1 MTDDGIQQEGDKFM
15 APNKKRQRG
24 RRVPHFETLSQPEK
38 KRLKKHNK
46 SERQL
51 REIEQE
57 VQTLMQI
64 KQANGGSLHGTGARN
79 AAAAKFKVS
88 VWTIDNWLKRYE
100 QNPTIDS
107 LIDRPSGRTAGQDFT
122 PEQEAL
128 ICYFYLNPG
137 QKTVFPEDGTIAVVP
152 RRSKAAYIHALL
164 VKFCPKPPKSIHQV
178 RRYLSRLRADD
189 PTTVSFAREG
199 AKFLR
204 DRLMP
209 TSRNDV
215 DAPHKRW
222 QMDGRPLPI
231 YIIHDGIVCTVS
243 LLLIMD
249 DFSRYIVRARL
260 IPRVLRNEQ
269 GLPKRAEFNR
279 KDVGLLVGSAMY
291 HCRMRPWDL
300 YTDNGSQIVT
310 IGLLLGDLSE
320 EHEILTTFARTIPG
334 RPRGRGKIERLL
346 AQFDELVVDLPGC
359 AIPIEGESEFDA
371 INRARNDAQKLTL
384 QALQKRVD
392 AFISQLNDKPP
403 TQRHKESRKALWDKR
418 KGVLS
423 SPPIRNLMVIVPE
436 GEERDVRINNW
447 LFKFHSHEHDDDWE
461 PRVENEEDM
470 YRWLVAIARHEPIPL
485 RAVKLDDG
493 WKVEVCLD
501 RDDQYWCEAI
511 LKSQRESSKDRYNQ
525 LLGSVTK
532 RVRTEHAQQLEE
544 LLPIIQSI
552 GADLS
557 LKHQITKQP
566 VVPSEINMAV
576 PDNTVKGRR
585 KKNQKAESSKPA
597 QKEDGTSPDGELPIQ
612 GVVSARTSPS
622 RQKPQTS
629 PKIDWS
635 KVGDIDELERELK
648 EERRKKEQRDEEA

>member
-1 MTDDGIQQEGDKFM
+1 MT
-15 APNKKRQRG
+15 PNKKRQRG
-24 RRVPHFETLSQPEK
+24 RRVPHLETLSQAEK
-38 KRLKKHNK
+38 KRLKKRNK
-46 SERQL
+46 SEHQL

-57 VQTLMQI
+57 IQALIQI

-79 AAAAKFKVS
+79 AAAEKFKVS
-88 VWTIDNWLKRYE
+88 VWTIDNWIERYE
-100 QNPTIDS
+100 QNPTIDA
-107 LIDRPSGRTAGQDFT
+107 LIDRPSGRPVGQGFT

-128 ICYFYLNPG
+128 ICYYYLNPE
-137 QKTVFPEDGTIAVVP
+137 QRTVFPEDGTITVVP
-152 RRSKAAYIHALL
+152 RRSNAAYIHALL
-164 VKFCPKPPKSIHQV
+164 VKFCPEPPKSIHQV
-178 RRYLSRLRADD
+178 RRYLARLRADD
-189 PTTVSFAREG
+189 PTTVKFAREG
-199 AKFLR
+199 AKALR
-204 DRLMP
+204 DRMMP

-260 IPRVLRNEQ
+260 IPRVLRDER

-279 KDVGLLVGSAMY
+279 DDVGLLIGSAMY

-300 YTDNGSQIVT
+300 YTDNGSQIVP
-310 IGLLLGDLSE
+310 IGLLLSDLSE

-346 AQFDELVVDLPGC
+346 ARFDELIIDLAGC
-359 AIPIEGESEFDA
+359 AIPAKGESEFDA
-371 INRARNDAQKLTL
+371 INRARNDPKKLTL

-392 AFISQLNDKPP
+392 AFINRLNNEPP
-403 TQRHKESRKALWDKR
+403 TQRHKQSRKALWDGS

-423 SPPIRNLMVIVPE
+423 APPIRNLMVIVPE
-436 GEERDVRINNW
+436 HKERDVQINYWSFQFLGN
-447 LFKFHSHEHDDDWE
+447 EHDDDWE
-461 PRVENEEDM
+461 PRVRNEEDL
-470 YRWLVAIARHEPIPL
+470 YRWLVAVARREAIPL

-501 RDDQYWCEAI
+501 RNDQYWCEGI
-511 LKSQRESSKDRYNQ
+511 LKNQRESSEDRYNE

-532 RVRTEHAQQLEE
+532 RVHTEHALQLKE
-544 LLPIIQSI
+544 LLPIIQGI
-552 GADLS
+552 GADVA

-566 VVPSEINMAV
+566 VLPSEIGISLE
-576 PDNTVKGRR
+576 DTETKRHR
-585 KKNQKAESSKPA
+585 KKGKKVKLSENVQQEHST
-597 QKEDGTSPDGELPIQ
+597 TSTGGELPVQ
-612 GVVSARTSPS
+612 GLVSARTSPP
-622 RQKPQTS
+622 RQKPQST
-629 PKIDWS
+629 PKINWS
-635 KVGDIDELERELK
+635 EVGDLDDLERELE